1 MFSSEFDDVTIT
13 SDGIVNIYQG
23 EGRLPVGQINL
34 LRASQQ
40 PVIESVGHNHFR
52 LLDHDGFG
60 LTEAEIFQNTADNDR
75 LIQSK
80 VLAQSNVNLSEEMTE
95 MILTQ
100 RSYQFNARTISMA
113 DQMPGLVNQL
123 R

>member
-13 SDGIVNIYQG
+13 SNGIVNIYQG

-34 LRASQQ
+34 LRASQPQ
-40 PVIESVGHNHFR
+40 VLESVGHNHFR

-80 VLAQSNVNLSEEMTE
+80 VLEQSNVNLSEEMTE